1 MALDVDG
8 YVDANGLRFA
18 YRGVGDGP
26 LVLLLH
32 GFPDSPA
39 TFGPL
44 AAALAEAG
52 FRAVMPWM
60 RGYGPTGGA
69 APAGLP
75 ELGRDALAL
84 GAALAPGERF
94 CIVGHNQ
101 GAGAATTAGT
111 IAPERLAGLVTMAL
125 PHPAHFMA
133 RTLGDLG
140 QLQRSWYIWFFQLRG
155 ISDAV
160 LPADDFALVDRLW
173 AQWSPGYQRSDD
185 HRAEINASLAAG
197 GDAPLGYYRA
207 MFAPRS
213 EDPDQSAIY
222 GPVGVPTLSLMGAGD
237 GCIGAHLLD
246 GQEAFWSAPVEHEVL
261 DGCGHFL
268 HLERPKEVAER
279 VVAFLQRSAGA

>member
-1 MALDVDG
+1 MEFQVDG
-8 YVDANGLRFA
+8 HVEANGLRFA
-18 YRGVGDGP
+18 YRSTGDGP
-26 LVLLLH
+26 LVLMLH

-44 AAALAEAG
+44 GTAVAEAG

-60 RGYGPTGGA
+60 RGYGPTAGGA
-69 APAGLP
+69 PTGLP

-94 CIVGHNQ
+94 SVVGHDW
-101 GAGAATTAGT
+101 GAAAATTAGT
-111 IAPERLAGLVTMAL
+111 IAPDHLAGLVTMAL

-133 RTLGDLG
+133 RALGDLD
-140 QLQRSWYIWFFQLRG
+140 QIQRSWYMWFFQLRG
-155 ISDAV
+155 ISDTV
-160 LPADDFALVDRLW
+160 LAAGDFALVDRLW
-173 AQWSPGYQRSDD
+173 VQWSPGYERDD
-185 HRAEINASLAAG
+185 GHRAEINASLAAG

-207 MFAPRS
+207 MFAPGSRT
-213 EDPDQSAIY
+213 DPDAGALY
-222 GPVGVPTLSLMGAGD
+222 GPVGVPTLSLMGADD

-246 GQEAFWSAPVEHEVL
+246 GQEAFWSVPVEHEVL

-279 VVAFLQRSAGA
+279 VVDFLQRSC